1 MNLTLKI
8 NNNKPSALLSW
19 NELCEKEG
27 NFVQSVHYDA
37 IQVFFGLTPIYFEV
51 FENEKLIGGVKF
63 FYSVN
68 SKPFLNKISATL
80 LQFGELICDDL
91 IYFEALKSLLTNNLE
106 QLITERKITTFT
118 AYNFYGD
125 KSKLLTINKFSSIKI
140 FEFNVALVDLEK
152 NEDLLKSYN
161 RNTRRNI
168 KKAQEAN
175 LQTVIENDQIEKF
188 NKVLKNVYE
197 QQNNLAGCPNLDFVK
212 HTREAAKDYINLCF
226 CKDEHQIYSAVL
238 SGDFGGSSYSWFGGT
253 LRNELG
259 SGQLMYFDLMTRLQ
273 EKGYKRFYF
282 GQIAKEVDSSNE
294 KFSVGITTFKRGFNC
309 EEIDSHKVT
318 YIIKPLHYK
327 LWNFMLNVRKK
338 IG

>member
-8 NNNKPSALLSW
+8 NNDKPSNVSAW
-19 NELCEKEG
+19 NELCEEEG

-37 IQVFFGLTPIYFEV
+37 IQIFYGLKPIYFEV
-51 FENEKLIGGVKF
+51 FINEKLIGGVKF
-63 FYSVN
+63 FYAIN
-68 SKPFLNKISATL
+68 PKPFLSKISATL
-80 LQFGELICDDL
+80 LQFGELICKDL
-91 IYFEALKSLLTNNLE
+91 SCFEQLKSKLSLSLE
-106 QLITERKITTFT
+106 VLIKEKNITTFT

-125 KSKLLTINKFSSIKI
+125 KSKLLTITKFNSTKI
-140 FEFNVALVDLEK
+140 FEFNVAMIDLVK

-175 LQTVIENDQIEKF
+175 LKTVIENDKIDNF
-188 NKVLKNVYE
+188 NQVLKNVYE
-197 QQNNLAGCPNLDFVK
+197 QQNNSAGCPNLDFVK
-212 HTREAAKDYINLCF
+212 HTRESAKDYVNLCF
-226 CKDEHQIYSAVL
+226 CKDESQIYSAVL

-253 LRNELG
+253 LRNEIG

-273 EKGYKRFYF
+273 EKGFKRFYF
-282 GQIAKEVDSSNE
+282 GQIAKVVDSTNE

-309 EEIDSHKVT
+309 EELDSHKIT
-318 YIIKPLHYK
+318 YIIKPIHYK
-327 LWNFMLNVRKK
+327 LWNLMLNVRKK

>member
-1 MNLTLKI
+1 MTLELKI
-8 NNNKPSALLSW
+8 NNDKPSNISAW

-37 IQVFFGLTPIYFEV
+37 IQIFFGLTPIYFEV
-51 FENEKLIGGVKF
+51 FENEKLIGGVKL
-63 FYSVN
+63 FYSIN
-68 SKPFLNKISATL
+68 PKFFLNKISATL
-80 LQFGELICDDL
+80 LQFGELICLKDVYFKECKLLL
-91 IYFEALKSLLTNNLE
+91 IDKVESFVMEK
-106 QLITERKITTFT
+106 KVTTFT

-125 KSKLLTINKFSSIKI
+125 KTKLLTISKFSATKI
-140 FEFNVALVDLEK
+140 FEFNVAMVDLVK

-175 LQTVIENDQIEKF
+175 LQTVIENDNIDGF
-188 NKVLKNVYE
+188 NKVLNNVYK

-212 HTREAAKDYINLCF
+212 HTRESAKDYINLCF
-226 CKDEHQIYSAVL
+226 CKDESQIYSAVL

-253 LRNELG
+253 LRNEIG

-273 EKGYKRFYF
+273 EKGFKRFYF
-282 GQIAKEVDSSNE
+282 GQIAKAVDSANE

-309 EEIDSHKVT
+309 EEIDSHKIT

-327 LWNFMLNVRKK
+327 LWNFMLNVRKR